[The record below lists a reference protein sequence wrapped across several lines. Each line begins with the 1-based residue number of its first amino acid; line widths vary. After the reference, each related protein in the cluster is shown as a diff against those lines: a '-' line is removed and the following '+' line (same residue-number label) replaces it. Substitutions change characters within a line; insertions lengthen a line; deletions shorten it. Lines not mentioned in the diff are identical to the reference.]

1 MNNYIYDI
9 TIQFVDSNADFS
21 PDIMEEIAKAVEFY
35 NQRSIL
41 ATNPKSIKS
50 YKLQDQKTL
59 KIVLESKAELPYPGK
74 ALQTFSRYLIDP
86 QNKCSV
92 QRFIRGNSIFKMSS
106 QLIDT
111 ETQSLNSA
119 NDKDSIATLKL
130 RAMFLILTMT
140 ISSEKQQQLEE
151 VVKLL
156 EGGEHAYNYGS
167 DKGN

>member
-1 MNNYIYDI
+1 MNNYIYEI

-21 PDIMEEIAKAVEFY
+21 PDIMKEIAKAVEFY

-41 ATNPKSIKS
+41 ATNPKSIKR
-50 YKLQDQKTL
+50 YKIQDQKTL

-92 QRFIRGNSIFKMSS
+92 QRFIRGSSIFKMSS
-106 QLIDT
+106 KLIDT
-111 ETQSLNSA
+111 QAPHQSPNFA
-119 NDKDSIATLKL
+119 DDSMATLKL
-130 RAMFLILTMT
+130 KAISSILT
-140 ISSEKQQQLEE
+140 ISSERQQQLEE